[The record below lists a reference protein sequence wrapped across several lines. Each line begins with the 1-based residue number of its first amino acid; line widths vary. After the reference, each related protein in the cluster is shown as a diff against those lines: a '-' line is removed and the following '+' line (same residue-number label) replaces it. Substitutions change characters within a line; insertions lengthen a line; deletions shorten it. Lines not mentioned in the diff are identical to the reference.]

1 MALSPSFSHPLL
13 LPGGRNGASA
23 KLHSSVFILS
33 ASPFLAWHH
42 ETESFFSSSLFSD
55 SWNRLGGG
63 GRGRG
68 QCLHRNE
75 ALPIFQRHWMNI
87 GIRERSTFQSQ
98 KRSTFC
104 LATSGQAQNTHHFLG
119 SNAVHQL
126 LARGRITHP
135 STQFFAPPCCT
146 PGIKFE
152 TPHSL

>member
-1 MALSPSFSHPLL
+1 MALSPSFSHPRL
-13 LPGGRNGASA
+13 LPGGRTGASA
-23 KLHSSVFILS
+23 KLHSSVFFSVCLS
-33 ASPFLAWHH
+33 LPRLAPRDRIFLLLL
-42 ETESFFSSSLFSD
+42 TFSD

-87 GIRERSTFQSQ
+87 RIRERSTFQSL

-104 LATSGQAQNTHHFLG
+104 VATSGQAQNAHHFLG
-119 SNAVHQL
+119 SYADHQL
-126 LARGRITHP
+126 LVRGRITHP